1 MPCDGTL
8 RAFVLQDF
16 KEDKDVLFLKVCTV
30 YVMTYCVHIQEHGCH
45 FFVYSQRSITLCI
58 DVLCSSMK
66 RLSGYIG
73 ARVTIKG
80 QH

>member
-1 MPCDGTL
+1 
-8 RAFVLQDF
+8 VLQDF

-30 YVMTYCVHIQEHGCH
+30 YVMTYCVYIQEHGC
-45 FFVYSQRSITLCI
+45 RSITLCI
-58 DVLCSSMK
+58 DVLCSSIK
-66 RLSGYIG
+66 RLSGCIG